1 MDGRTYRVMS
11 GDGHLEPP
19 PEDWLP
25 WVPEK
30 YRDRAPRLVRLP
42 AGGEGWIIEGM
53 PLIPLGG
60 EAICGD
66 APDKLK
72 RLGNSFWEE
81 DGVTR
86 RAGLGDAVQRLH
98 EQDLDGIDAEV
109 MFPPFF
115 TSKLLRSISDD
126 QSYVAMIQAYNSW
139 LAEGYCSVAPD
150 RLIGVA
156 ILPSTGVEDA
166 ISEMKRCKSMGLK
179 AVCTIQWPNGTG
191 HYKQE
196 DDRFFGALLEEDMR
210 FTPHVSFGEAI
221 PRPGLTS
228 VTLAETPDNP
238 MRPLYTF
245 RTQAGKICTDNIFE
259 LIYHGVF
266 DRFPELKIYFAET
279 HAGWLPYWLQ
289 EVEEHYGEYHFWYN
303 VHLTKPIPEYVQSH
317 VLFGFIRDPLAV
329 QNRDQWNGTKN
340 LMWGSDFPHHAE
352 TFPFSREWLDRAF
365 AGASEQVRQ
374 QILVDN
380 VCDFFGL
387 DKEKPITPTPTGG
400 PYVHPKLPDRPPF
413 FQNDRGEYVARFN

>member
-1 MDGRTYRVMS
+1 MDGRTYQVMS

-30 YRDRAPRLVRLP
+30 YRDRAPRLIHLET
-42 AGGEGWIIEGM
+42 GGEGWVIEGL

-81 DGVTR
+81 DRVTR

-126 QSYVAMIQAYNSW
+126 QPYLSMIQAYNSW

-166 ISEMKRCKSMGLK
+166 IAEMKRCKSMGLK

-191 HYKQE
+191 HYKPD
-196 DDRFFGALLEEDMR
+196 DDRFFEALLEEDMR

-228 VTLAETPDNP
+228 VTLSETPENP

-245 RTQAGKICTDNIFE
+245 RTQAGK
-259 LIYHGVF
+259 
-266 DRFPELKIYFAET
+266 
-279 HAGWLPYWLQ
+279 
-289 EVEEHYGEYHFWYN
+289 
-303 VHLTKPIPEYVQSH
+303 
-317 VLFGFIRDPLAV
+317 
-329 QNRDQWNGTKN
+329 N
-340 LMWGSDFPHHAE
+340 LH
-352 TFPFSREWLDRAF
+352 
-365 AGASEQVRQ
+365 RQ
-374 QILVDN
+374 YL
-380 VCDFFGL
+380 
-387 DKEKPITPTPTGG
+387 
-400 PYVHPKLPDRPPF
+400 
-413 FQNDRGEYVARFN
+413 